1 MGKIT
6 ITLLSFLLTSGMFAQ
21 GDFNKLPQAKTTNIT
36 YLIVPNVIGNE
47 NLLNS
52 LGATKEGIKS
62 KIKEVSVFKEKPTR
76 AGTEFYNL
84 TEFGIVSFELFNSP
98 AVKTQKELNNFFG
111 LDEQTDVYVDGYL
124 FESKKIN
131 IATTSIEEIELVKPD
146 SINLLK
152 GTILNIWTLEK
163 DKRYKQ

>member
-6 ITLLSFLLTSGMFAQ
+6 IVLLSFLLTSGMFAQ
-21 GDFNKLPQAKTTNIT
+21 DDFNKLPQAKTTNNT
-36 YLIVPNVIGNE
+36 YLIVPNIIGNE

-52 LGATKEGIKS
+52 LGATKEDIKS
-62 KIKEVSVFKEKPTR
+62 KIKEVSVIKDKPTR

-98 AVKTQKELNNFFG
+98 AVKTQQELNDFFG
-111 LDEQTDVYVDGYL
+111 LDEQADVYVDGYL
-124 FESKKIN
+124 LVSKNYN

-146 SINLLK
+146 TTNLLES
-152 GTILNIWTLEK
+152 TVLNIWTLKK
-163 DKRYKQ
+163 DKRYKE